1 MQIKRWT
8 FRSGSIR
15 FQFFSFLAMLLL
27 ILLLLLNVYPLIS
40 ARDAVFQEK
49 EKAMESQAATLASAL
64 ASLDNPDQESIAEV
78 LRFLDIQGYDRIIV
92 AGKTGDIIYDTQT
105 HARPQTAAGDL
116 LVALGS
122 KTVFRSSQEDEAFSS
137 SYAIP
142 ISSQSTVTGAVYL
155 LSLIHI

>member
-1 MQIKRWT
+1 
-8 FRSGSIR
+8 
-15 FQFFSFLAMLLL
+15 MLLL

-122 KTVFRSSQEDEAFSS
+122 KTVFRLAGGRGLLQQLRH
-137 SYAIP
+137 P
-142 ISSQSTVTGAVYL
+142 HQQSEHRHGGGVPA
-155 LSLIHI
+155 

>member
-78 LRFLDIQGYDRIIV
+78 LRFLDSFLEDVDYL
-92 AGKTGDIIYDTQT
+92 
-105 HARPQTAAGDL
+105 AALEHSDGITRRQYQKDAAKIAE
-116 LVALGS
+116 VQRG
-122 KTVFRSSQEDEAFSS
+122 
-137 SYAIP
+137 
-142 ISSQSTVTGAVYL
+142 
-155 LSLIHI
+155 

>member
-1 MQIKRWT
+1 
-8 FRSGSIR
+8 
-15 FQFFSFLAMLLL
+15 MLLL

-116 LVALGS
+116 LSALGS
-122 KTVFRSSQEDEAFSS
+122 KTVFRSSQ
-137 SYAIP
+137 
-142 ISSQSTVTGAVYL
+142 
-155 LSLIHI
+155 

>member
-92 AGKTGDIIYDTQT
+92 AGKTGDIVYDTQT
-105 HARPQTAAGDL
+105 HA
-116 LVALGS
+116 
-122 KTVFRSSQEDEAFSS
+122 
-137 SYAIP
+137 
-142 ISSQSTVTGAVYL
+142 
-155 LSLIHI
+155 

>member
-49 EKAMESQAATLASAL
+49 EKAM
-64 ASLDNPDQESIAEV
+64 
-78 LRFLDIQGYDRIIV
+78 
-92 AGKTGDIIYDTQT
+92 
-105 HARPQTAAGDL
+105 
-116 LVALGS
+116 
-122 KTVFRSSQEDEAFSS
+122 
-137 SYAIP
+137 
-142 ISSQSTVTGAVYL
+142 
-155 LSLIHI
+155 